1 MANVI
6 RPVIVPV
13 DVEVRPLE
21 VPLSF
26 RQLAVLF
33 SLSLENSCSRLEPT
47 VRRDRRFL
55 LGYGYVGLESV
66 PYLAS
71 L

>member
-1 MANVI
+1 MV

-21 VPLSF
+21 VLLFF
-26 RQLAVLF
+26 RQHAVLF
-33 SLSLENSCSRLEPT
+33 NLGLEDSCSRLGPT
-47 VRRDRRFL
+47 VQRDHRFL
-55 LGYGYVGLESV
+55 LGYGYVCPESV
-66 PYLAS
+66 PCLAS

>member
-1 MANVI
+1 MTVV
-6 RPVIVPV
+6 RLVVVPV

-33 SLSLENSCSRLEPT
+33 SLSLENSCSRLGPT

-55 LGYGYVGLESV
+55 LGYGYVCLESV
-66 PYLAS
+66 PCLAS

>member
-1 MANVI
+1 MV
-6 RPVIVPV
+6 RLVIVPI

-21 VPLSF
+21 GLLFF
-26 RQLAVLF
+26 RQRAVLF
-33 SLSLENSCSRLEPT
+33 NLGLENSCSRLGPT